1 MDEINKA
8 FKIKKEIEEFQ
19 KQINEEFDNLKR
31 KMDEIIFLKNFLFS
45 FENLKKYFIYNYNI
59 VHNLKELKNIVEY
72 NQVKKYEFLSKY
84 ANKLINLLKKGNYKT
99 IKKHTNYVDH
109 IKILPDGRLSSC
121 SEDGTI
127 NIYDKQ
133 NYKLEQKIKVG
144 SGVVYI
150 ESLTNN
156 SIIACCFDG
165 TLKIYEI
172 NNDDSKFIKQLEGH
186 KNIAL
191 KVIKIGNKLIS
202 CSRDKTMKIWEIN
215 EHNNYNCIKTI
226 TISDNDI
233 NTNILQINENKMIT
247 SAQTSN
253 YIKFFDIKNDFK
265 EITTIKNISVNW
277 SWNSMLMINE
287 SILLVGG
294 SDKNGIYLI
303 DTNNYQIIS
312 NIYKD
317 FGIYSAI
324 KLKNENILIG
334 CNDNNFH
341 LIEYKFDNSKK
352 DLVKIKSKECAH
364 TNCIAGLIELNDGS
378 IISCSI
384 DYSIKFWV

>member
-1 MDEINKA
+1 M
-8 FKIKKEIEEFQ
+8 
-19 KQINEEFDNLKR
+19 
-31 KMDEIIFLKNFLFS
+31 
-45 FENLKKYFIYNYNI
+45 LKKR
-59 VHNLKELKNIVEY
+59 
-72 NQVKKYEFLSKY
+72 
-84 ANKLINLLKKGNYKT
+84 NYKT
-99 IKKHTNYVDH
+99 IKKHINYVDH

-133 NYKLEQKIKVG
+133 NYKLDQKIKVG
-144 SGVVYI
+144 SGFVYI
-150 ESLTNN
+150 ESLTNY

-172 NNDDSKFIKQLEGH
+172 NNDDSKFIQQLEGH

-202 CSRDKTMKIWEIN
+202 CSRDKSMKIWEIN

-233 NTNILQINENKMIT
+233 NTNILQINENKMVT

-265 EITTIKNISVNW
+265 EITTIKNISVNF

-303 DTNNYQIIS
+303 DINNYQILS

-324 KLKNENILIG
+324 KLVNENILIG

-341 LIEYKFDNSKK
+341 LIEYKFDNRKK
-352 DLVKIKSKECAH
+352 I
-364 TNCIAGLIELNDGS
+364 
-378 IISCSI
+378 
-384 DYSIKFWV
+384 